1 MNVHQKIHQI
11 KLSEWSAR
19 FAEQKASGLTV
30 KQWCDQAGV
39 SKDNYYYWKR
49 ILKEN
54 ALDQML
60 PDIVPLASPSSS
72 CNPLIVSR
80 TTDTSCT
87 TLPTLPDRSQTIQLK
102 TPDFSIEFDSGIPES
117 FLQSLIKAVR
127 HA

>member
-1 MNVHQKIHQI
+1 MNAHQKIHQI

-102 TPDFSIEFDSGIPES
+102 TPDFSIEFDSDIPES